1 MTDTSKEAIDTLLV
15 DGWPSCPYESRQMII
30 ALSAELDAAKHELAD
45 LAPVVKPLE
54 WVKTYS
60 NGNTYHA
67 ETLLGTWTVW
77 EIDGRSFVR
86 APWDSGGRHVGET
99 IGDAKL
105 VAFSELSERILSAL
119 SLAPVTPQQAAEVLL
134 RVIEA
139 GDCVSV
145 PDADMY
151 GLKLSLK
158 AIASGRD
165 LKSIEEGD

>member
-1 MTDTSKEAIDTLLV
+1 MSDYYAK
-15 DGWPSCPYESRQMII
+15 Q
-30 ALSAELDAAKHELAD
+30 AED

-86 APWDSGGRHVGET
+86 APGDSGGRHVGET

-105 VAFSELSERILSAL
+105 LAFSELSERILSAL
-119 SLAPVTPQQAAEVLL
+119 SLAPVTPQKAAEVLHVWLNSEMPNARMVAAMFDGL
-134 RVIEA
+134 RKTP
-139 GDCVSV
+139 GDDFDKMC
-145 PDADMY
+145 AA
-151 GLKLSLK
+151 LK
-158 AIASGRD
+158 AI
-165 LKSIEEGD
+165 KEGE